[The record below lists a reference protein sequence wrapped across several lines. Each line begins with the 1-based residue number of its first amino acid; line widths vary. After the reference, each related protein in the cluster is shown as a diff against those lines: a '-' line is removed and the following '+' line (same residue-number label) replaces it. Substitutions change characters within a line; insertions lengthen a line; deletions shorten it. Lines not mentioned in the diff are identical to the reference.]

1 MTKQQLLDTNDETII
16 EVEISHLVIEDDT
29 PVDNFQSEKQ
39 QRLLV
44 EPLYSAQVLKTP
56 FLVAAN
62 VGLFYEI
69 NTEAIV
75 PDVLL
80 SLGVQVAED
89 FSLKQNRSYFVRKFG
104 KVPDVCIEIVS
115 NDEGNELTLSKKG
128 QKAGKEF
135 CKKDIYGQIPIPYYV
150 VFDPL
155 EQIQD
160 QANMGGAL
168 LRVWKFAQ
176 TGYVEVTA
184 PEGIGRIGESIW
196 LEEIGLG
203 LTLWM
208 GEFEE
213 SVTRLW
219 LRWCDRRGVVIPT
232 GSEASEFERQQAE
245 IERQM
250 ARFERQRA
258 EFATRRA
265 ESEREQAELAN
276 KQAELAN
283 KRAESE
289 RERAESE
296 RLEKEFQRERAET
309 ERIKKERLIAQLR
322 ALGFEPDEI

>member
-1 MTKQQLLDTNDETII
+1 
-16 EVEISHLVIEDDT
+16 
-29 PVDNFQSEKQ
+29 VDNFQSEKQ

-44 EPLYSAQVLKTP
+44 EPLYSAQVLTTP

-62 VGLFYEI
+62 VGLFYELNI
-69 NTEAIV
+69 EAIV

-104 KVPDVCIEIVS
+104 KVPEVCIEIVS
-115 NDEGNELTLSKKG
+115 NDEGNEITLSKKG
-128 QKAGKEF
+128 KKAGKEF
-135 CKKDIYGQIPIPYYV
+135 CKKDIYEQIPIPYYV

-155 EQIQD
+155 AQIQD
-160 QANMGGAL
+160 KANMDGAV
-168 LRVWKFAQ
+168 LRVWRFAE
-176 TGYVEVTA
+176 TGYIEVTT
-184 PEGIGRIGESIW
+184 PQGIGRVGESIW

-219 LRWCDRRGVVIPT
+219 LRWCDRHGVVIPT
-232 GSEASEFERQQAE
+232 GAEASEFERQL
-245 IERQM
+245 

-258 EFATRRA
+258 EFANKQA
-265 ESEREQAELAN
+265 ESERE
-276 KQAELAN
+276 
-283 KRAESE
+283 RAESE

-296 RLEKEFQRERAET
+296 RL
-309 ERIKKERLIAQLR
+309 KKERLIAQLR